1 MALEKEL
8 VTRARQ
14 GDRAALEEL
23 CRATWEPL
31 YRFLYYLVQNRY
43 EAEELTQE
51 TYLRALPMLDT
62 LRAQD
67 GAGFVGYLRQV
78 ARNLVRDRWRQRSRN
93 TCLPDVDLACLGS
106 ADVGEDPAAAA
117 EAREEEERV
126 RTALASLAP
135 DYRRVITLRLLDGW
149 SVRQTAHAM
158 GRSEGAVRVLQYRAL
173 VALRKALYPEKPS
186 KGEGD
191 LP

>member
-1 MALEKEL
+1 MEKEL
-8 VTRARQ
+8 VTRARR

-23 CRATWEPL
+23 CRATWEPI

-51 TYLRALPMLDT
+51 TYLRALPMLDV
-62 LRAQD
+62 LRVQD
-67 GAGFVGYLRQV
+67 GAGFVGYLKQV

-93 TCLPDVDLACLGS
+93 AHLPAVDLACLAS
-106 ADVGEDPAAAA
+106 ADSFEDPVAAA

-126 RTALASLAP
+126 RAALAGLAP
-135 DYRRVITLRLLDGW
+135 DYRRVITLRLLEGW
-149 SVRQTAHAM
+149 SVRETARAM
-158 GRSEGAVRVLQYRAL
+158 DRSEGAVRVLQYRAL
-173 VALRKALYPEKPS
+173 VALRKALYPEKSS